1 MVCSRYPKEYRYYE
15 FILKKKCFRKLK
27 INVWEKKSKD
37 KLMKKADLYLK
48 RTILRKYFDYWIV
61 FLNQVLV
68 KKINQRLA
76 KTFHEEKIKIK
87 VLDAFMRN
95 VENNKIIY
103 DILKSKSDFN
113 LKNKIWHRWKHY
125 VMKRV
130 RVNKVKGLA
139 SKIREEKLFINII
152 KIWYFRLQEKNKSQ
166 VFYFK
171 N

>member
-1 MVCSRYPKEYRYYE
+1 
-15 FILKKKCFRKLK
+15 
-27 INVWEKKSKD
+27 
-37 KLMKKADLYLK
+37 MKKADLYLK

-113 LKNKIWHRWKHY
+113 LKNKI
-125 VMKRV
+125 
-130 RVNKVKGLA
+130 L
-139 SKIREEKLFINII
+139 
-152 KIWYFRLQEKNKSQ
+152 
-166 VFYFK
+166 
-171 N
+171 